1 MTFRESVETVFSNYF
16 NAEGRASRSEYWWW
30 YLFTILAST
39 AVSLLGLI
47 LDKLIGL
54 TFISTIL
61 TWGLSI
67 LICIP
72 NICVQIRRYHDINRC
87 GWWIFCPIVNII
99 FLFFAGDEGEN
110 DYGLPEGAIKEEM
123 TEQASYRRE
132 GNK

>member
-1 MTFRESVETVFSNYF
+1 MTFKESVEHVFSNYF

-30 YLFTILAST
+30 YLFTLLAST

-47 LDKLIGL
+47 LGELMGL

-67 LICIP
+67 LILIP
-72 NICVQIRRYHDINRC
+72 NICVQIRRYHDINRS
-87 GWWIFCPIVNII
+87 GWWIFCPIVNVI

-110 DYGLPEGAIKEEM
+110 DYGLPEGVTKEENR
-123 TEQASYRRE
+123 EQE
-132 GNK
+132 